1 MPASTGYQLVKICR
15 SAATRTKPG
24 NLLEVEENLDP
35 RIVSFRSA
43 LDKRELTG
51 FQIQMIAVALGLAVM
66 DGFDVQIIGYVAPI
80 LSDLWHIDAKSF
92 GLIFGAGLLGLAL
105 GPIAFSPLAD
115 KIGCRPV
122 LIGCTILYAVGT
134 LATTTVHSWSML
146 LGLRFLTGLGLG
158 GVLPCTIAVVSD
170 YAPTRSRNLILAIS
184 SSGFA
189 IGGSLGGFVAAAT
202 IARFGWQTVFWI
214 GGIVPLLILPV
225 LLIWFPESLSRLLSD
240 PRKRPHLEK
249 IVARLVPGW
258 AVPEAGPLKEERKD
272 RFPVVM
278 LFSKG
283 LAVPTLL
290 IWSIFLCSLLLLYFF
305 VNWIPTVVHALG
317 QPLQASN
324 NAAAVFQ
331 LAGLLG
337 GFFFNNLADR
347 TGRPEWALASS
358 FAGATI
364 CCFFFGSAA
373 GTSLPIIVASVA
385 VTGFCVVGALGVCI
399 SFAGTYYPSSI
410 RATGIGWGIGIGRLG
425 SIAGPILGGI
435 LLTLNLSPEAL
446 FAVFAIPA
454 LVAVICS
461 ACLRRS
467 AEQGGP
473 RNDYPHDTTIG
484 AQAINDARG

>member
-1 MPASTGYQLVKICR
+1 V
-15 SAATRTKPG
+15 
-24 NLLEVEENLDP
+24 DP
-35 RIVSFRSA
+35 RVVSFRSA
-43 LDKRELTG
+43 LDKRPLTG
-51 FQIQMIAVALGLAVM
+51 FQIQMIAVAVGLAVM
-66 DGFDVQIIGYVAPI
+66 DGYDVQIIGYVAPI
-80 LSDLWHIDAKSF
+80 LSGLWHIDARSF

-105 GPIAFSPLAD
+105 GPMTFSPLAD
-115 KIGCRPV
+115 KVGCRPV
-122 LIGCTILYAVGT
+122 LIGCTILYAIGT
-134 LATTTVHSWSML
+134 LATTTVHSWSAL

-170 YAPTRSRNLILAIS
+170 YAPTRARNLMLAIA

-202 IARFGWQTVFWI
+202 IERFGWQTVFWI
-214 GGIVPLLILPV
+214 GGVVPLLILPV
-225 LLIWFPESLSRLLSD
+225 FLIWFPESLSRLLSD
-240 PRKRPHLEK
+240 SSQRSGLEK
-249 IVARLVPGW
+249 VVARVAPGW
-258 AVPEAGPLKEERKD
+258 TAPEAQQSNEASED
-272 RFPVVM
+272 RFPVAM

-347 TGRPEWALASS
+347 TGRPEWVLASS

-364 CCFFFGSAA
+364 CCLFFGSAA

-385 VTGFCVVGALGVCI
+385 VTGFCVVGALGACI

-410 RATGIGWGIGIGRLG
+410 RATGIGWGIGLGRLG

-435 LLTLNLSPEAL
+435 LLTLNLSSEAL
-446 FAVFAIPA
+446 FSVFAIPA
-454 LVAVICS
+454 ILAVICS

-467 AEQGGP
+467 PEQGGP
-473 RNDYPHDTTIG
+473 RDDHPRNSMIG
-484 AQAINDARG
+484 AQAINDAKG

>member
-1 MPASTGYQLVKICR
+1 
-15 SAATRTKPG
+15 
-24 NLLEVEENLDP
+24 
-35 RIVSFRSA
+35 
-43 LDKRELTG
+43 
-51 FQIQMIAVALGLAVM
+51 
-66 DGFDVQIIGYVAPI
+66 
-80 LSDLWHIDAKSF
+80 
-92 GLIFGAGLLGLAL
+92 
-105 GPIAFSPLAD
+105 
-115 KIGCRPV
+115 
-122 LIGCTILYAVGT
+122 
-134 LATTTVHSWSML
+134 ML
-146 LGLRFLTGLGLG
+146 LALRFLTGLGLG

-170 YAPTRSRNLILAIS
+170 YAPTRARNLMLAIS

-202 IARFGWQTVFWI
+202 IERFGWQTVFWI

-240 PRKRPHLEK
+240 PGQSSRLEK
-249 IVARLVPGW
+249 VVARLVPGW
-258 AVPEAGPLKEERKD
+258 IAPEARQSKEEGKD
-272 RFPVVM
+272 RFPVAV

-290 IWSIFLCSLLLLYFF
+290 IWSIFLCSLLLLFFF

-317 QPLQASN
+317 QPLEASN
-324 NAAAVFQ
+324 NAAATFQ
-331 LAGLLG
+331 LAGILG

-364 CCFFFGSAA
+364 CCSFFGAAA

-385 VTGFCVVGALGVCI
+385 VTGFCVVGALGACI

-425 SIAGPILGGI
+425 SIAGPVLGGI
-435 LLTLNLSPEAL
+435 LLTLNLSSEAL
-446 FAVFAIPA
+446 FSVFAIPA
-454 LVAVICS
+454 IFAVICS

-467 AEQGGP
+467 PEQ
-473 RNDYPHDTTIG
+473 RASKDDYPHGPGID